1 MFYYMEVDVWEM
13 SRQHLIHYHTSGT
26 GVPDV
31 SNLAIGEIAVRTDPN
46 SPRLFI
52 RLDNDTLGEFVDR
65 NYLLE
70 LERRLSLLEKKYE
83 KS

>member
-1 MFYYMEVDVWEM
+1 MFYYMEVDVWKM
-13 SRQHLIHYHTSGT
+13 NRQRLIHYHTSGI

-31 SNLAIGEIAVRTDPN
+31 SHLAIGEIAVRTDPN

-70 LERRLSLLEKKYE
+70 LERRLSLLEKKYG

>member
-1 MFYYMEVDVWEM
+1 MFYYMEVDVWKM
-13 SRQHLIHYHTSGT
+13 SRQRLIHYHTSGT
-26 GVPDV
+26 STPEV
-31 SNLAIGEIAVRTDPN
+31 SDLAIGEIAVRTDTN

-52 RLDNDTLGEFVDR
+52 RLNNDTLGEFVDR

-70 LERRLSLLEKKYE
+70 LDRRLNLLEEKYE

>member
-1 MFYYMEVDVWEM
+1 MEIDGWEM
-13 SRQHLIHYHTSGT
+13 GRQRIIHYHTSGI

-31 SNLAIGEIAVRTDPN
+31 SSVAMGEIAVRTDTD

-52 RLDNDTLGEFVDR
+52 RLNDDTIGEFVDR

-70 LERRLSLLEKKYE
+70 LDRRITLLEESAKK
-83 KS
+83 SQ

>member
-1 MFYYMEVDVWEM
+1 MFNSSEM
-13 SRQHLIHYHTSGT
+13 SRQRLIHYHTSGT

-31 SNLAIGEIAVRTDPN
+31 SHLAIGEIAVRTDSN

-70 LERRLSLLEKKYE
+70 LERRLNLLEEKYDFMSL
-83 KS
+83 KNN

>member
-1 MFYYMEVDVWEM
+1 MEIDGWKM
-13 SRQHLIHYHTSGT
+13 GRQRLIHYHTSGM

-31 SNLAIGEIAVRTDPN
+31 SNVAIGEIAVRTDTD

-65 NYLLE
+65 SYLLE
-70 LERRLSLLEKKYE
+70 LDRRLTFLEEKAE
-83 KS
+83 KSQ